1 MNYYRTK
8 NELQFKY
15 LGELQTKSMGSLYN
29 IVILHRIHDMIRI
42 LHNILQTISSYDF
55 E

>member
-8 NELQFKY
+8 NELQLKY
-15 LGELQTKSMGSLYN
+15 LDELQTKNIGSLYN
-29 IVILHRIHDMIRI
+29 IEIFHRIYDTIRI
-42 LHNILQTISSYDF
+42 LHILQTISSYDF